1 MENVK
6 EERIVLN
13 KEQQQMKDDFG
24 KMLKRLRVE
33 QGLSLN
39 DLSIK
44 TGISSSYI
52 NRLEQ
57 SKRKSVSFPKL
68 VALSEALGVE
78 PWVLAGSSLNWNK
91 GETIGL
97 KELLFNHQVQHNGEI
112 LSAEVKEI
120 LLEILEAIL
129 SADWSK
135 ESLLQELQ
143 EIGEL
148 ISELKEI

>member
-1 MENVK
+1 MK
-6 EERIVLN
+6 Q
-13 KEQQQMKDDFG
+13 EQQQMKDDFG

-52 NRLEQ
+52 NRLER

-78 PWVLAGSSLNWNK
+78 PWVLAGSSLNWGK
-91 GETIGL
+91 GETTDL
-97 KELLFNHQVQHNGEI
+97 KALLFNHQIQHNGEI
-112 LSAEVKEI
+112 LCAEVKEI

-129 SADWSK
+129 DAEWSK
-135 ESLLQELQ
+135 ESILSDLQ

>member
-1 MENVK
+1 M
-6 EERIVLN
+6 N
-13 KEQQQMKDDFG
+13 KDPQQMTDGFG

-52 NRLEQ
+52 SRLEK

-78 PWVLAGSSLNWNK
+78 PWVLAGSSLNWSK
-91 GETIGL
+91 GETADL
-97 KELLFNHQVQHNGEI
+97 KELLFNHQVQHDGEI

-135 ESLLQELQ
+135 ESLLQEMQ

-148 ISELKEI
+148 ISELKQI

>member
-1 MENVK
+1 MKK
-6 EERIVLN
+6 ET
-13 KEQQQMKDDFG
+13 QQMTDDFG

-57 SKRKSVSFPKL
+57 SKRKSVSFGKL

-78 PWVLAGSSLNWNK
+78 PWVLAGSSLNWSK

-97 KELLFNHQVQHNGEI
+97 KELLLNHQVKYNEKL
-112 LSAEVKEI
+112 LSSDVKEI

-129 SADWSK
+129 DAEWSK
-135 ESLLQELQ
+135 ESILSDLQ

>member
-1 MENVK
+1 MK
-6 EERIVLN
+6 Q
-13 KEQQQMKDDFG
+13 EQQQMKDDFG

-78 PWVLAGSSLNWNK
+78 PWVLAGSSLNWSK
-91 GETIGL
+91 GETTDL
-97 KELLFNHQVQHNGEI
+97 KALLFNHQIQHNGEI

-120 LLEILEAIL
+120 LLEILETIL

-135 ESLLQELQ
+135 ESLLQEMQ

>member
-1 MENVK
+1 M
-6 EERIVLN
+6 N
-13 KEQQQMKDDFG
+13 KEQQQMTDDFG

-78 PWVLAGSSLNWNK
+78 PWVLAGSSLNWSK
-91 GETIGL
+91 GETTDL

>member
-1 MENVK
+1 
-6 EERIVLN
+6 
-13 KEQQQMKDDFG
+13 MKDDFG

-97 KELLFNHQVQHNGEI
+97 KELLFYHQVQHNGEI

>member
-1 MENVK
+1 MT
-6 EERIVLN
+6 
-13 KEQQQMKDDFG
+13 DDFG

-52 NRLEQ
+52 YRLEQ

-91 GETIGL
+91 GEIIGL
-97 KELLFNHQVQHNGEI
+97 KELLFNHQVQHDGEI

-120 LLEILEAIL
+120 LLEILEATL
-129 SADWSK
+129 DADWSK

-143 EIGEL
+143 VIGEL